1 MQRRKSPFTSATE
14 RLTVRLA
21 NDIRPDW
28 ILVLDDVEE
37 GVTDRSFRMTAGDL
51 GISDEFLRLETPI
64 HVEITIGRTLQT
76 FALKGRAQGEVH
88 GDCSRC
94 LTAASARFRAKLHL
108 FAQRKEA
115 DALELEAI
123 EDEDEVLVV
132 DPKTREISLV
142 TMLHD
147 AVALALPLRIH
158 CKEDCKG
165 LCGQCGDDLNKG
177 SCGCS
182 EQQVDPRW
190 AALAQ
195 LK

>member
-1 MQRRKSPFTSATE
+1 MTMQRRKSPFTSATE

-108 FAQRKEA
+108 FAQRK
-115 DALELEAI
+115 
-123 EDEDEVLVV
+123 DE
-132 DPKTREISLV
+132 S
-142 TMLHD
+142 
-147 AVALALPLRIH
+147 
-158 CKEDCKG
+158 
-165 LCGQCGDDLNKG
+165 
-177 SCGCS
+177 
-182 EQQVDPRW
+182 
-190 AALAQ
+190 AALDRTFSYGLLIITPRDHMPSPVLWSGQ
-195 LK
+195 

>member
-1 MQRRKSPFTSATE
+1 MRP
-14 RLTVRLA
+14 A

-37 GVTDRSFRMTAGDL
+37 GETDRSFRITGDDL
-51 GISDEFLRLETPI
+51 DIADELLRLETPI
-64 HVEITIGRTLQT
+64 DVEITIGRTLQT

-94 LTAASARFRAKLHL
+94 LTAANARFKAKLRL

-115 DALELEAI
+115 DAVELEAI
-123 EDEDEVLVV
+123 EDENEILVV
-132 DPKTREISLV
+132 DPSTREISLV
-142 TMLHD
+142 AMLHD

-158 CKEDCKG
+158 CKQDCKG
-165 LCGQCGDDLNKG
+165 LCGQCGEDLNKG